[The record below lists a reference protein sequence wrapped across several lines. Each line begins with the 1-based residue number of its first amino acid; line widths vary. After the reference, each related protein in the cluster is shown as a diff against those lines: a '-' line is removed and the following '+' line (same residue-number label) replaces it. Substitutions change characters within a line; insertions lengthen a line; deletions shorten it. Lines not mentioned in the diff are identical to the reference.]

1 MAIESGYYNSLNG
14 DRKYNAETMS
24 KYFNGLFT
32 RGVLQ
37 NYQGKFV
44 VEENEGMT
52 VIVSSGKAYFSDGK
66 WIENTTDLL
75 VNIEAADVVLN
86 RIDRIVLRNDRTK
99 EGRKATVE
107 VKKGTP
113 SGSPTAPE
121 LTNNEDIEELSLA
134 TISVT
139 AKQSEI
145 KQINITNTIPD
156 TDVCGYV
163 TGIIE
168 QVDTSDLYKQYQD
181 AYKEFYDDNDER
193 FNDLYTGN
201 ESRFDDMYTEN
212 GKKLDDQLEEN
223 DDTFNEWFSGIKN
236 DIAEQLPLKQY
247 LNTVTTTTD
256 EQKVIPIGIA
266 EYQPE
271 TDILEVFING
281 MRLNASEYTS
291 DGSNVTLTNGLDS
304 GQPVEMVVNKYI
316 VNGDDPATLAGQVNE
331 LQSEVKDLE
340 DNKKINATDASYIA
354 SPMVYGDWGNW
365 SSSLS
370 TGGYL
375 VLGTFQFSKSQP
387 YMLTISIGNDRL
399 SQAEY
404 RILVHF
410 QEHSTQGLIID
421 SRINVSCLTSRME
434 NANYNYSL
442 DYTQIPIHFC
452 KDSNGNGRIAF
463 GDGTQI
469 WHNTQVRILDISLFG
484 TVDDDSWKTDF
495 RNDWGFT
502 CVADLDDL
510 TVLKTLQP
518 DDIHFIDVDLRKE
531 VAISDETIEAFKKLG
546 FVPSSEGGGSN

>member
-75 VNIEAADVVLN
+75 LNIEAADVVLN

-121 LTNNEDIEELSLA
+121 LTNNEDVEELSLA
-134 TISVT
+134 NISVT

-223 DDTFNEWFSGIKN
+223 DDTFNNWFSGIKN

-247 LNTVTTTTD
+247 RNTVTTTTD

-304 GQPVEMVVNKYI
+304 GQPVELVATKYI

-340 DNKKINATDASYIA
+340 DNKKINATAASYIA
-354 SPMVYGDWGNW
+354 SPMLYGGWGNW
-365 SSSLS
+365 ATSLP

-410 QEHSTQGLIID
+410 QDHSTAGLMID
-421 SRINVSCLTSRME
+421 PRLNVSCLTSRTE
-434 NANYNYSL
+434 NSNYNYSL

-452 KDSNGNGRIAF
+452 KDANGNGRIAF

-469 WHNTQVRILDISLFG
+469 WCNTQVRILDISIFG
-484 TVDDDSWKTDF
+484 TVDDENWKTDF

-518 DDIHFIDVDLRKE
+518 EDIHFIDVDLRKE
-531 VAISDETIEAFKKLG
+531 VAISNETIEAFKKLG
-546 FVPSSEGGGSN
+546 FVPSSEGGQ

>member
-75 VNIEAADVVLN
+75 LNIEAADVVLN

-223 DDTFNEWFSGIKN
+223 DDTFNDWFSGIKN

-247 LNTVTTTTD
+247 RNTVTTTAD
-256 EQKVIPIGIA
+256 EQKVIPIGFA

-291 DGSNVTLTNGLDS
+291 DSSNVTLTNGLDS
-304 GQPVEMVVNKYI
+304 GQPVELVATKYI
-316 VNGDDPATLAGQVNE
+316 VNGDDPATLAGQITAVERKIEEEGKRIDKAEKEIDE
-331 LQSEVKDLE
+331 LEV
-340 DNKKINATDASYIA
+340 
-354 SPMVYGDWGNW
+354 
-365 SSSLS
+365 
-370 TGGYL
+370 
-375 VLGTFQFSKSQP
+375 
-387 YMLTISIGNDRL
+387 
-399 SQAEY
+399 
-404 RILVHF
+404 
-410 QEHSTQGLIID
+410 
-421 SRINVSCLTSRME
+421 
-434 NANYNYSL
+434 
-442 DYTQIPIHFC
+442 YT
-452 KDSNGNGRIAF
+452 
-463 GDGTQI
+463 
-469 WHNTQVRILDISLFG
+469 
-484 TVDDDSWKTDF
+484 
-495 RNDWGFT
+495 
-502 CVADLDDL
+502 
-510 TVLKTLQP
+510 
-518 DDIHFIDVDLRKE
+518 
-531 VAISDETIEAFKKLG
+531 AISDETIEAFKKLG
-546 FVPSSEGGGSN
+546 FVPSEGGGNN

>member
-134 TISVT
+134 TISVA

-223 DDTFNEWFSGIKN
+223 DDTFNNWFSGIKN

-247 LNTVTTTTD
+247 RNTVTTTTD

-304 GQPVEMVVNKYI
+304 GQPVELVATKYI
-316 VNGDDPATLAGQVNE
+316 VNGDDPATLAGQITE
-331 LQSEVKDLE
+331 LQTGVKNAANKNSKNSMAAISLVALKWGDWNTTGEKYLIIKLPKAARNIISFDIQIAMHTYMQAVYHIEGAIGISSGWQTPSCYANGCTQNEETRGSIHDLPVRFGL
-340 DNKKINATDASYIA
+340 DSDGRSCVIIGNGSQSMYNVGLSIRNL
-354 SPMVYGDWGNW
+354 MVYGTQREGVDVLDGYRDDWIINCYDDY
-365 SSSLS
+365 SD
-370 TGGYL
+370 
-375 VLGTFQFSKSQP
+375 
-387 YMLTISIGNDRL
+387 ISIQGTIEHP
-399 SQAEY
+399 AESY
-404 RILVHF
+404 YYKI
-410 QEHSTQGLIID
+410 
-421 SRINVSCLTSRME
+421 
-434 NANYNYSL
+434 
-442 DYTQIPIHFC
+442 
-452 KDSNGNGRIAF
+452 SN
-463 GDGTQI
+463 
-469 WHNTQVRILDISLFG
+469 
-484 TVDDDSWKTDF
+484 
-495 RNDWGFT
+495 
-502 CVADLDDL
+502 
-510 TVLKTLQP
+510 
-518 DDIHFIDVDLRKE
+518 
-531 VAISDETIEAFKKLG
+531 ETIEAFKKLG
-546 FVPSSEGGGSN
+546 FVPSEGGQ